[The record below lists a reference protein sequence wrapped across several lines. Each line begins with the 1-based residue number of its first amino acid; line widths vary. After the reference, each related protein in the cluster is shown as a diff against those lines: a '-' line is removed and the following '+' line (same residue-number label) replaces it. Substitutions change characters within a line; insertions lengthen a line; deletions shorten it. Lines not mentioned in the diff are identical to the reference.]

1 MTIRPID
8 WDDYEVLE
16 KEDYE
21 LSDLEKT
28 IEELREDIELQ
39 SVDTGTISIIMEEL
53 MEDLGALQ
61 DEEYDIES

>member
-28 IEELREDIELQ
+28 IEELREDIEIQ
-39 SVDTGTISIIMEEL
+39 SVDTGTISVIMEEL